1 MFPINNTKFL
11 CPPNPITGSMWKTFM
26 DLQEDLKG
34 NKPVK
39 IFTYDSELRRLKVSE
54 ISKLT
59 EHIEYPTSLSDK
71 HTNCMYKYGDL
82 ELSGTSKIPLIV
94 FDEPLRPNKIN
105 LRELYTEVNIKHNIS
120 NTKKFYSGINGKD
133 YLVPNILEPYFL
145 QNTFLSEDYINA
157 EDLLI
162 SFTPT
167 DQIFSD
173 FDYFKLFL
181 YSLGQFNLIEKL
193 TGIKYVIY
201 LDKIRQFTDNNESL
215 IKYIINQV
223 KYLNNSP
230 DSNKNNKKRL
240 LESIENYELTEDQSK
255 LYFTLVYDGNMDYV
269 NDIIDIKKLNYD
281 SKSLYTYAH
290 FFIKNLRSIYMS
302 LVGEYKFYTK
312 SIVDI
317 EFIQALSIIS
327 GLVPLNTLKTYYTGN
342 DIDCDYHNYYYI
354 DLTYDKSNGSYD
366 DKTETFLP
374 LEVFKRPP
382 FDYVNK
388 RDIETPVKT
397 GHILTWDQRNSFIV
411 SQKHIP
417 GDGSYRTTGAYLI
430 G

>member
-1 MFPINNTKFL
+1 M
-11 CPPNPITGSMWKTFM
+11 
-26 DLQEDLKG
+26 
-34 NKPVK
+34 
-39 IFTYDSELRRLKVSE
+39 
-54 ISKLT
+54 
-59 EHIEYPTSLSDK
+59 
-71 HTNCMYKYGDL
+71 
-82 ELSGTSKIPLIV
+82 
-94 FDEPLRPNKIN
+94 
-105 LRELYTEVNIKHNIS
+105 
-120 NTKKFYSGINGKD
+120 
-133 YLVPNILEPYFL
+133 VPNILEPYYI
-145 QNTFLSEDYINA
+145 QDTFIPEDYINV

-162 SFTPT
+162 SFTPA

-215 IKYIINQV
+215 IRYIINQV
-223 KYLNNSP
+223 KYLNYP

-240 LESIENYELTEDQSK
+240 LENIKSYEITEDQSK

-269 NDIIDIKKLNYD
+269 NDIIDIKKLNSD